1 MAPVKATAVGITP
14 QIIDDKEL
22 SKLQETL
29 NSFSIKN
36 LDANPNQSSEV
47 DHLLKMLKNFSEW
60 KFEEQVDL
68 YEWIPTLNSVD
79 ALLSYYVV
87 NYP

>member
-14 QIIDDKEL
+14 QIIDDNEL

-36 LDANPNQSSEV
+36 LDANLDQSFEV
-47 DHLLKMLKNFSEW
+47 DQLLKMLKNFSEW
-60 KFEEQVDL
+60 KFEEQVR
-68 YEWIPTLNSVD
+68 V
-79 ALLSYYVV
+79 
-87 NYP
+87 